1 MSILNQIAEIIGTAD
16 AIKLGQ
22 TMGGARIYCPT
33 HPSHRHPLAI
43 VLGQKSA
50 QRLCNYYAGDV
61 FHLPSKVQFKRVRN
75 DLIRQEYHQLI
86 GLKGLSRANF
96 LAIKY
101 GLSRRFI
108 LYIVNS
114 NHSMATYLTNQQP
127 GNDDQQLRLF

>member
-1 MSILNQIAEIIGTAD
+1 MSILHQIAEIVGPAD

-33 HPSHRHPLAI
+33 KPSHRHPLAI

-50 QRLCNYYAGDV
+50 QRLCSYYAGDV
-61 FHLPSKVQFKRVRN
+61 FHLPSKIQFKRVRN

-86 GLKGLSRANF
+86 GLKGLSRADF

-108 LYIVNS
+108 LYIANS
-114 NHSMATYLTNQQP
+114 KQPMATYLTHQQP
-127 GNDDQQLRLF
+127 GTDDEQLRLF

>member
-1 MSILNQIAEIIGTAD
+1 MTILHQIAEIIGTAD

-33 HPSHRHPLAI
+33 NPSHKHPVAL
-43 VLGQKSA
+43 VVGRKKA
-50 QRLCNYYAGDV
+50 QQLCNYYAGDV
-61 FHLPSKVQFKRVRN
+61 LHLPSKIQFKRVRN
-75 DLIRQEYHQLI
+75 DLIRQEYHLLT
-86 GLKGLSRANF
+86 GLRGLSRANF

-114 NHSMATYLTNQQP
+114 KQSIGTYLTHQQA
-127 GNDDQQLRLF
+127 GNDDRQLRLF